1 MNTASSSPAPVL
13 ELSGLRVAY
22 PGRRGAVSTPA
33 VDGVGLSVGRGES
46 VAVVG
51 ESGSGKTTLARSVL
65 GLLPSGTRREGSL
78 RLAGQDLD
86 ALDATGRRRLVG
98 RRIGYVPQD
107 PGTSLDPL
115 LRVLEQVVEPLRI
128 HGIGD
133 PDTHRE
139 RALAAMREAGL
150 PDPES
155 LARRWPHELSGGQR
169 QRVLIAAAIVT
180 DPDLILA
187 DEPTSALDVTV
198 QKRILDRLQE
208 LVRERG
214 TALLMIT
221 HDLAVAAER
230 TDRVVLMSRGR
241 AVEQGPSE
249 QVLLHPSTPQGRA
262 LAEAMAL
269 TADAVADDVVGA
281 TGPGVGGVGPD
292 GEAAG
297 GAAAGGAIAPWAAAD
312 PAGSPAAQTDAGAG
326 APAGVSGVDGARTPV
341 LTGEGLS
348 RTFGSRR
355 EPVHALREAAFSLA
369 EGGSLAVVGESGSGK
384 TTLARIL
391 LGLERADAGRTTL
404 RGAEVTRRDR
414 AFRRTVQPVFQN
426 PHSSFDPSHTVGWSV
441 LEPVRALG
449 SAGRAQRRELLGR
462 LFDDV
467 GLDRR
472 LAARR
477 PRELSGGQLQRAAI
491 ARALSVSPDVL
502 VCDEAVSALDASVQA
517 QVLRLLQ
524 RLRQER
530 GLSLLFITHDLA
542 VVRWLCEDV
551 LVMREGRIVE
561 AGPVSRIF
569 RAPQQEYTRELI
581 AAIPRPLRAGTA
593 A

>member
-269 TADAVADDVVGA
+269 TADAVDTDGL
-281 TGPGVGGVGPD
+281 GVD
-292 GEAAG
+292 GEGAG
-297 GAAAGGAIAPWAAAD
+297 RTAVDGKAAPWADQNPAD
-312 PAGSPAAQTDAGAG
+312 SPAARTDAGAE
-326 APAGVSGVDGARTPV
+326 APVGVDGARTPV

-391 LGLERADAGRTTL
+391 LGLERTDAGRITL

-414 AFRRTVQPVFQN
+414 SFRRTVQPVFQN

-524 RLRQER
+524 RLRDER

-581 AAIPRPLRAGTA
+581 AAIPRPLRAGA
-593 A
+593 AA

>member
-1 MNTASSSPAPVL
+1 M
-13 ELSGLRVAY
+13 
-22 PGRRGAVSTPA
+22 
-33 VDGVGLSVGRGES
+33 
-46 VAVVG
+46 
-51 ESGSGKTTLARSVL
+51 
-65 GLLPSGTRREGSL
+65 
-78 RLAGQDLD
+78 
-86 ALDATGRRRLVG
+86 
-98 RRIGYVPQD
+98 
-107 PGTSLDPL
+107 
-115 LRVLEQVVEPLRI
+115 
-128 HGIGD
+128 
-133 PDTHRE
+133 
-139 RALAAMREAGL
+139 
-150 PDPES
+150 
-155 LARRWPHELSGGQR
+155 
-169 QRVLIAAAIVT
+169 
-180 DPDLILA
+180 
-187 DEPTSALDVTV
+187 
-198 QKRILDRLQE
+198 
-208 LVRERG
+208 
-214 TALLMIT
+214 
-221 HDLAVAAER
+221 
-230 TDRVVLMSRGR
+230 
-241 AVEQGPSE
+241 
-249 QVLLHPSTPQGRA
+249 
-262 LAEAMAL
+262 
-269 TADAVADDVVGA
+269 
-281 TGPGVGGVGPD
+281 
-292 GEAAG
+292 
-297 GAAAGGAIAPWAAAD
+297 
-312 PAGSPAAQTDAGAG
+312 
-326 APAGVSGVDGARTPV
+326 

-348 RTFGSRR
+348 RAFGSRR

-391 LGLERADAGRTTL
+391 LGLERADAGRITL

-414 AFRRTVQPVFQN
+414 SFRRTVQPVFQN
-426 PHSSFDPSHTVGWSV
+426 PHSSFDPSHSVGWSV

-449 SAGRAQRRELLGR
+449 SVGRAERRELLGR

-524 RLRQER
+524 RLRDER

-581 AAIPRPLRAGTA
+581 AAIPRPLRAGA
-593 A
+593 AA